1 MIKPQFSF
9 LYDGKPYDGNG
20 AIKTTLEVKKHE
32 KFDAVEW
39 VVWYENTTEQ
49 NSGIL
54 SEIKDIDN
62 LIIYNNSDTGIF
74 SFNIIFSFSNR

>member
-32 KFDAVEW
+32 KYDAVEW
-39 VVWYENTTEQ
+39 VVWYENTSKE

-54 SEIKDIDN
+54 SEIKITVQD
-62 LIIYNNSDTGIF
+62 LARTLSEKGTEVA
-74 SFNIIFSFSNR
+74 SNG

>member
-39 VVWYENTTEQ
+39 VVWYENTSEQ

-54 SEIKDIDN
+54 SEIKDIDAV
-62 LIIYNNSDTGIF
+62 LHLPEYVHEFMGIVGF
-74 SFNIIFSFSNR
+74 GKR